1 MSKLVHKLAD
11 KVDKLA
17 VRADR
22 LKESV
27 AYAVNP
33 NHRHDEEHEKAEDE
47 MRRRICESHRFGSFA
62 GVREGNAVKWYL
74 NGHDYFYALSEILDE
89 ARETIWILDWWLT
102 PELFLRRPP
111 SQHEDFRLDRLLLR
125 KAQQGVKIFIVVYKE
140 VTQTMTMSSHHSK
153 HFLEDLHE
161 NIAVMRHP
169 DHIGGE
175 VTLYWS
181 HHEKVV
187 VVDNCIACIG
197 GLDICFG
204 RWDTSSHPLSDVHP
218 TDFSRTLFAGQDYNN
233 ARIQDFQAVD
243 YWVSNQQSRLEAP
256 RMPWHDVHS
265 MLTGPAVLDVA
276 QHFVERW
283 NFVKHLKYRR
293 DDRYPILAFPH
304 KFDPSDDPPP
314 SIAGH
319 PHLRKFAEIGQ
330 HFHIHLRSPGPE
342 GWSEPIGPRPGAGTT
357 RVQVL
362 RSSADWS
369 HGIVTESSIQT
380 AYIEL
385 IRESRHFVFISNQF
399 FVSKASADDKAPV
412 SNRVAQAIVERVLSA
427 ARSGQKF
434 KVVILIPAIP
444 GFAGDLYGNSGTLAI
459 LGAQYYSICR
469 GGHSMFELIQQ
480 AGFNPNDYIEVYNL
494 RSFDRINNDP
504 ERIKRM
510 EQKSGVSFQQAQAA
524 LARVYL
530 GPDALKSELEKNK
543 VVKFAV
549 PQEGGETAALDVK
562 AAAQKPNPVVEIP
575 LPHGYDEAWD
585 IVHRFE
591 RADDVREQISDS
603 LAHHADHSGG
613 NIATEPWCGDEASER
628 NAFVTEETYIHSK
641 LMIVDDLR
649 VLMGSANINDRSLR
663 GDRDSEIACV
673 YEDYE
678 DMIESRMDGKPF
690 MASRFAASLRRQL
703 YKDHLGLSTPQICPP
718 VAQEPV
724 TAAMRPVD
732 VPHEDTT
739 ASREDEL
746 VMDPL
751 SPETEALLRNTAA
764 NNAAIFNEVFH
775 AVPSPDVET
784 WAQARCFYKAFVP
797 QHPIKPGHVASL
809 DIPVSEIKSKLSQ
822 VRGRIVPMPLNF
834 LKDAKVFE
842 TDASVNPVTM
852 AIYL

>member
-47 MRRRICESHRFGSFA
+47 MRRRICESHRFGSFS
-62 GVREGNAVKWYL
+62 G
-74 NGHDYFYALSEILDE
+74 NGHDYFYALSEILDQ
-89 ARETIWILDWWLT
+89 AQETIWILDWWLT

-140 VTQTMTMSSHHSK
+140 ATQTMTMSSHHSK

-218 TDFSRTLFAGQDYNN
+218 TDFSRTLFAGRDYNN

-293 DDRYPILAFPH
+293 DDRYRSS
-304 KFDPSDDPPP
+304 PSLTR
-314 SIAGH
+314 H
-319 PHLRKFAEIGQ
+319 PHLQKFAEIGQ

-342 GWSEPIGPRPGAGTT
+342 GWSEPIGPRSGAGTT

-369 HGIVTESSIQT
+369 HGIETESSIQT
-380 AYIEL
+380 AYVEL
-385 IRESRHFVFISNQF
+385 IREARHFVFISNQF
-399 FVSKASADDKAPV
+399 FVSKASEDDKAPV

-427 ARSGQKF
+427 ARSEQKL

-459 LGAQYYSICR
+459 LAHPTSRLGL
-469 GGHSMFELIQQ
+469 G
-480 AGFNPNDYIEVYNL
+480 DYIEVYHL

-530 GPDALKSELEKNK
+530 GPDALEKNK
-543 VVKFAV
+543 IVKFAV

-562 AAAQKPNPVVEIP
+562 AAAKKPNLFVEIP
-575 LPHGYDEAWD
+575 LPQGYDDAWD
-585 IVHRFE
+585 IIHRFE

-603 LAHHADHSGG
+603 LAHHANHSGG
-613 NIATEPWCGDEASER
+613 NVETELWCGDEASER

-649 VLMGSANINDRSLR
+649 VLMGSANINDRSLL

-678 DMIESRMDGKPF
+678 DMIESRMNGKPF

-724 TAAMRPVD
+724 TAAMRPVG
-732 VPHEDTT
+732 VPQEDST

-746 VMDPL
+746 VM
-751 SPETEALLRNTAA
+751 
-764 NNAAIFNEVFH
+764 
-775 AVPSPDVET
+775 
-784 WAQARCFYKAFVP
+784 
-797 QHPIKPGHVASL
+797 PGHVAGL
-809 DIPVSEIKSKLSQ
+809 DTPVSEIKAKLSQ
-822 VRGRIVPMPLNF
+822 VRGRIVPMRLNF
-834 LKDAKVFE
+834 LRDAKMFE
-842 TDASVNPVTM
+842 TDASVNPITM

>member
-11 KVDKLA
+11 KVDKL
-17 VRADR
+17 VRTVYFLLSLTSQFTAPSAGRAGRPPQRIRR
-22 LKESV
+22 LFVPFLPLLPSV
-27 AYAVNP
+27 WLIRRSPDGTDAVNP

-47 MRRRICESHRFGSFA
+47 MRRRICESHRFGSFS
-62 GVREGNAVKWYL
+62 G
-74 NGHDYFYALSEILDE
+74 NGHDYFYALSEILDQ
-89 ARETIWILDWWLT
+89 AQETIWILDWWLT

-140 VTQTMTMSSHHSK
+140 ATQTMTMSSHHSK

-218 TDFSRTLFAGQDYNN
+218 TDFSRTLFAGRDYNN

-276 QHFVERW
+276 QHFVER
-283 NFVKHLKYRR
+283 
-293 DDRYPILAFPH
+293 
-304 KFDPSDDPPP
+304 
-314 SIAGH
+314 H
-319 PHLRKFAEIGQ
+319 PHLQKFAEIGQ

-342 GWSEPIGPRPGAGTT
+342 GWSEPIGPRSGAGTT

-369 HGIVTESSIQT
+369 HGIETESSIQT
-380 AYIEL
+380 AYVEL
-385 IRESRHFVFISNQF
+385 IREARHFVFISNQF
-399 FVSKASADDKAPV
+399 FVSKASEDDKAPV

-427 ARSGQKF
+427 ARSEQKL

-459 LGAQYYSICR
+459 LAHPTSRLGL
-469 GGHSMFELIQQ
+469 G
-480 AGFNPNDYIEVYNL
+480 DYIEVYHL

-530 GPDALKSELEKNK
+530 GPDALEKNK
-543 VVKFAV
+543 IVKFAV

-562 AAAQKPNPVVEIP
+562 AAAKKPNLFVEIP
-575 LPHGYDEAWD
+575 LPQGYDDAWD
-585 IVHRFE
+585 IIHRFE

-603 LAHHADHSGG
+603 LAHHANHSGG
-613 NIATEPWCGDEASER
+613 NVETELWCGDEASER

-649 VLMGSANINDRSLR
+649 VLMGSANINDRSLL

-678 DMIESRMDGKPF
+678 DMIESRMNGKPF

-724 TAAMRPVD
+724 TAAMRPVG
-732 VPHEDTT
+732 VPQEDST

-746 VMDPL
+746 VMASQADGSDPA
-751 SPETEALLRNTAA
+751 T
-764 NNAAIFNEVFH
+764 IFNEIFH

-784 WAQARCFYKAFVP
+784 WAQYKAFVP
-797 QHPIKPGHVASL
+797 QHPIKPGHVAGL
-809 DIPVSEIKSKLSQ
+809 DTPVSEIKAKLSQ
-822 VRGRIVPMPLNF
+822 VRGRIVPMRLNF
-834 LKDAKVFE
+834 LRDAKMFE
-842 TDASVNPVTM
+842 TDASVNPITM